1 MYKYILTSAKAKRD
15 RDHNQQYLAHPRTG
29 FENLIWNVHCMV
41 STVLLWNIGLKAESS
56 EHVPEITC

>member
-15 RDHNQQYLAHPRTG
+15 RDHNQQNLAHPRTG
-29 FENLIWNVHCMV
+29 FDTV